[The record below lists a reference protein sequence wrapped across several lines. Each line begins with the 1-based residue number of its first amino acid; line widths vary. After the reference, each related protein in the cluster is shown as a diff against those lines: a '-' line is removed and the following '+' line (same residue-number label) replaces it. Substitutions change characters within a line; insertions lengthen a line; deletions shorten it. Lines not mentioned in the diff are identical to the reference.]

1 MHRIKISIS
10 MMFVLKVYFNFATQ
24 TNNARRQ
31 MDSYWSSSSKI
42 MMSLCV
48 VRYHKVVENQ
58 RLDQFSI
65 LNYVNKHLIFN
76 VLNTWLL
83 GAVNKLS
90 KITEV
95 L

>member
-1 MHRIKISIS
+1 

-58 RLDQFSI
+58 RLDQFLI